1 MTQRTYNPLL
11 GDIGRY
17 GSGSEHLFF
26 SQAQATPQAAPAA
39 PESTFDRAMRQLG
52 AVADA
57 RGPGAQS
64 ESWNGM
70 GAPPDVPEGN
80 LADLAALASG
90 LMPDMST
97 WQGRL
102 GAVGALTGITGAGL
116 AGTAIGRGIDAVRLG
131 NIMTEDGLEDNIT
144 MWSTTSPTQQFRD
157 SWRMDTGGLP
167 IGRGFGDTIVDDTED
182 TQVNVFGETDGGY
195 GGYSPDS
202 GGMAGMGV
210 GSDVG
215 GGSGQVSGEGAPGGY
230 AQGGSVNMAHGGF
243 VVPADVVSGLGDGS
257 TKAGYRRLGI
267 GQLIE
272 GPGTGM
278 SDDIPASIEGRPEA
292 KVADGEVYLSPEEV
306 ERVGKGDHAKGLKR
320 LYDLLDFVREA
331 RHGTKEQA
339 PPLTLGDAA

>member
-11 GDIGRY
+11 GDLSRY
-17 GSGSEHLFF
+17 GAGAEHLFF
-26 SQAQATPQAAPAA
+26 SQAPGAPPANPAA
-39 PESTFDRAMRQLG
+39 PETTYDRAMRQLG
-52 AVADA
+52 AVAD
-57 RGPGAQS
+57 RTSGGGAS

-70 GAPPDVPEGN
+70 GAPPDIPAGG
-80 LADLAALASG
+80 DLPISLSS
-90 LMPDMST
+90 LVPDMSS

-102 GAVGALTGITGAGL
+102 GLAGGLTGITGAGL
-116 AGTAIGRGIDAVRLG
+116 AAAALGRGIDAVRLG
-131 NIMTEDGLEDNIT
+131 NIMKEDGLQDDIT
-144 MWSTTSPTQQFRD
+144 MWSWDSPKTQFEN
-157 SWRMDTGGLP
+157 SWNAQQAAGLVPGAGIVQDTV
-167 IGRGFGDTIVDDTED
+167 VDDTVD
-182 TQVNVFGETDGGY
+182 SQLDVFGETGGGGGGGEGPSTGGWGGY
-195 GGYSPDS
+195 DTGGTDGYD
-202 GGMAGMGV
+202 AG
-210 GSDVG
+210 SF
-215 GGSGQVSGEGAPGGY
+215 AK
-230 AQGGSVNMAHGGF
+230 GGSVDMAHGGF

-278 SDDIPASIEGRPEA
+278 SDDIPANIEGRPEA

-306 ERVGKGDHAKGLKR
+306 ERIGKGDHAKGLKR